1 MPLHNLTR
9 FPRLEFIGAPTPLEY
24 LPRFSDYLGREIF
37 IKRDDVTP
45 MAMGGNKL
53 RKLEFLA
60 ADALREGAETLITAG
75 AIQSN
80 HVRQTAAV
88 AAKLGLH
95 CVALLENPIGT
106 TAENYLTNGN
116 RLLLDLFNTQ
126 IEMCDALTDPNAQ
139 LEELATRVEAQG
151 FRPYVIPVGGSNAL
165 GALGYV
171 ESALEIAQQCEGAV
185 NISSVVVASGSAGTH
200 AGLAVGL
207 EQLMPESEDALTDP
221 NAQLEELAT
230 RVEAQ
235 GFRPYVIPVGGSNA
249 LGALGYVESA
259 LEIAQQCEGAVN
271 ISSVVVAS
279 GSAGTHAGL
288 AVGLEQ
294 LMPESEL
301 IGVTVSRSVADQLP
315 KVVNLQQA
323 IAKELELTASAE
335 ILLWDDYF
343 APGYGVPND
352 EGMEAVKL
360 LARLEG
366 ILLDPVYTGKAMAG
380 LIDGISQKRFKD
392 EGPILFIHTGG
403 APALFAYHPHV

>member
-1 MPLHNLTR
+1 MSLQNLTR

-24 LPRFSDYLGREIF
+24 LPRFSDYIGRDIF

-45 MAMGGNKL
+45 LAMGGNKL

-60 ADALREGAETLITAG
+60 ADALREGAGTLVTAG

-95 CVALLENPIGT
+95 CVALLENPMGT
-106 TAENYLTNGN
+106 NAENYLSNGN

-126 IEMCDALTDPNAQ
+126 VEMCDALTDPNAQ
-139 LEELATRVEAQG
+139 LAELATRIEAQG

-185 NISSVVVASGSAGTH
+185 SISSVVVASGSAGTH

-207 EQLMPESEDALTDP
+207 EQVMPDA
-221 NAQLEELAT
+221 
-230 RVEAQ
+230 
-235 GFRPYVIPVGGSNA
+235 
-249 LGALGYVESA
+249 
-259 LEIAQQCEGAVN
+259 
-271 ISSVVVAS
+271 
-279 GSAGTHAGL
+279 
-288 AVGLEQ
+288 
-294 LMPESEL
+294 EL
-301 IGVTVSRSVADQLP
+301 IGVTVSRKVADQLP
-315 KVVNLQQA
+315 KVVTLQQE
-323 IAKELELTASAE
+323 IARSLELTAHAG
-335 ILLWDDYF
+335 ITLWDDYF
-343 APGYGVPND
+343 APAYGIPND

-392 EGPILFIHTGG
+392 EGPILFVHTGG
-403 APALFAYHPHV
+403 APALFAYHPHI

>member
-1 MPLHNLTR
+1 MSLQNLTR

-24 LPRFSDYLGREIF
+24 LPRFSDYLGRDIF

-60 ADALREGAETLITAG
+60 ADALREGADTLITAG

-106 TAENYLTNGN
+106 RAENYLTNGN
-116 RLLLDLFNTQ
+116 RLLLDLFNVQ
-126 IEMCDALTDPNAQ
+126 VEMVEALTEPAAQ
-139 LEELATRVEAQG
+139 LDELATRLEAQG
-151 FRPYVIPVGGSNAL
+151 FRPYVVPVGGSNAM

-185 NISSVVVASGSAGTH
+185 SLSSVVVASGSAGTH

-207 EQLMPESEDALTDP
+207 EQLLPD
-221 NAQLEELAT
+221 
-230 RVEAQ
+230 V
-235 GFRPYVIPVGGSNA
+235 
-249 LGALGYVESA
+249 
-259 LEIAQQCEGAVN
+259 
-271 ISSVVVAS
+271 
-279 GSAGTHAGL
+279 
-288 AVGLEQ
+288 
-294 LMPESEL
+294 EL
-301 IGVTVSRSVADQLP
+301 IGVTVSRSVAEQKP
-315 KVVNLQQA
+315 KVVTLQQA
-323 IAKELELTASAE
+323 VAEQLELKAKAD

-343 APGYGVPND
+343 APGYGTPNE

-380 LIDGISQKRFKD
+380 LIDGIAQKRFKD
-392 EGPILFIHTGG
+392 EGPILFVHTGG

>member
-60 ADALREGAETLITAG
+60 ADALREGADTLLTAG

-95 CVALLENPIGT
+95 CV
-106 TAENYLTNGN
+106 
-116 RLLLDLFNTQ
+116 
-126 IEMCDALTDPNAQ
+126 
-139 LEELATRVEAQG
+139 
-151 FRPYVIPVGGSNAL
+151 
-165 GALGYV
+165 
-171 ESALEIAQQCEGAV
+171 
-185 NISSVVVASGSAGTH
+185 
-200 AGLAVGL
+200 
-207 EQLMPESEDALTDP
+207 
-221 NAQLEELAT
+221 
-230 RVEAQ
+230 
-235 GFRPYVIPVGGSNA
+235 
-249 LGALGYVESA
+249 
-259 LEIAQQCEGAVN
+259 
-271 ISSVVVAS
+271 
-279 GSAGTHAGL
+279 
-288 AVGLEQ
+288 
-294 LMPESEL
+294 
-301 IGVTVSRSVADQLP
+301 
-315 KVVNLQQA
+315 
-323 IAKELELTASAE
+323 
-335 ILLWDDYF
+335 
-343 APGYGVPND
+343 
-352 EGMEAVKL
+352 
-360 LARLEG
+360 ARLEG

>member
-1 MPLHNLTR
+1 MSLQNLTR

-45 MAMGGNKL
+45 LAMGGNKVH
-53 RKLEFLA
+53 KLEFLA
-60 ADALREGAETLITAG
+60 ADALREGADTLVTAG

-106 TAENYLTNGN
+106 QAENYLSNGN
-116 RLLLDLFNTQ
+116 RLLLDLFNVQ
-126 IEMCDALTDPNAQ
+126 VEMCAALDDPDAQ
-139 LEELATRVEAQG
+139 LQELATRIEAQG

-185 NISSVVVASGSAGTH
+185 NLSSVVVASGSAGTH

-207 EQLMPESEDALTDP
+207 EHLLPET
-221 NAQLEELAT
+221 
-230 RVEAQ
+230 
-235 GFRPYVIPVGGSNA
+235 
-249 LGALGYVESA
+249 
-259 LEIAQQCEGAVN
+259 
-271 ISSVVVAS
+271 
-279 GSAGTHAGL
+279 
-288 AVGLEQ
+288 
-294 LMPESEL
+294 EL
-301 IGVTVSRSVADQLP
+301 IGVTVSRSVADQKP
-315 KVVNLQQA
+315 KVVALQQA
-323 IAKELELTASAE
+323 VARELELSAAAE
-335 ILLWDDYF
+335 ITLWDEYF
-343 APGYGVPND
+343 APGYGTPNE

-392 EGPILFIHTGG
+392 QGPILFIHTGG

>member
-1 MPLHNLTR
+1 MSLQNLTH

-24 LPRFSDYLGREIF
+24 LPRFSDYIGRDIF

-60 ADALREGAETLITAG
+60 ADALREGADTLITAG

-88 AAKLGLH
+88 AAKLGLN

-106 TAENYLTNGN
+106 RAENYLTNGN
-116 RLLLDLFNTQ
+116 RLLLDLFNVQ
-126 IEMCDALTDPNAQ
+126 VEMCDALNDPDAQ

-165 GALGYV
+165 GAMGYV
-171 ESALEIAQQCEGAV
+171 ESALEITQQCEGAV
-185 NISSVVVASGSAGTH
+185 TISSVVVASGSAGTH

-207 EQLMPESEDALTDP
+207 EQLMPE
-221 NAQLEELAT
+221 
-230 RVEAQ
+230 V
-235 GFRPYVIPVGGSNA
+235 
-249 LGALGYVESA
+249 
-259 LEIAQQCEGAVN
+259 
-271 ISSVVVAS
+271 
-279 GSAGTHAGL
+279 
-288 AVGLEQ
+288 
-294 LMPESEL
+294 EL
-301 IGVTVSRSVADQLP
+301 IGVTVSRSVADQKP
-315 KVVNLQQA
+315 KVVTLQQEVA
-323 IAKELELTASAE
+323 QRLELQAKAD
-335 ILLWDDYF
+335 IVLWDDYF
-343 APGYGVPND
+343 APGYGTPN
-352 EGMEAVKL
+352 EAGMEAVKL

-380 LIDGISQKRFKD
+380 LIDGIAQKRFKD